1 MTQLNTSTW
10 DGYVQLL
17 AVDLTAY
24 GDEVYGFIDSS
35 PKAESDVSVLPQ
47 LATIKWNGLEYQ
59 PVPFSASGSQRGGEN
74 LVRPRISLPDFG
86 AGMYVTLAKYGM
98 APGAPVTRY
107 QALAA
112 DILANDTHAPFAEEQ
127 YLLNSVSFDGM
138 ALQLELATHLDYQRA
153 KFPRHIMYRDEFPGL
168 GSNLT
173 R

>member
-1 MTQLNTSTW
+1 MTQLNTTTW
-10 DGYVQLL
+10 DGYVQLITI
-17 AVDLTAY
+17 DLTAY
-24 GDEVYGFIDSS
+24 GDDVYGFIDSS
-35 PKAESDVSVLPQ
+35 PKAESDVTVLPQ
-47 LATIKWNGLEYQ
+47 FALVEWSNQVYQ
-59 PVPFSASGSQRGGEN
+59 PVPFSVSGSQRGGEN

-86 AGMYVTLAKYGM
+86 AAMYVTLAGHGL

-112 DILANDTHAPFAEEQ
+112 DILANDPNAPIQEEQ
-127 YLLNSVSFDGM
+127 YLLNSVSFDGS

-153 KFPRHIMYRDEFPGL
+153 KFPRHTMYRDEFPGL

>member
-1 MTQLNTSTW
+1 MTQLNTTTW

-17 AVDLTAY
+17 IVDLTVY
-24 GDEVYGFIDSS
+24 GDMKYGFINSL
-35 PKAESDVSVLPQ
+35 PKAESNVSVLPQ
-47 LATIKWNGLEYQ
+47 LDFVDWNGQTFQ
-59 PVPFSASGSQRGGEN
+59 PVPFSVSGSQRGGEN

-86 AGMYVTLAKYGM
+86 APMYTTLARYGM
-98 APGAPVTRY
+98 APGAPIIRY

-112 DILANDTHAPFAEEQ
+112 DILANDPNAPFQEEQ

-138 ALQLELATHLDYQRA
+138 AVQLELATHLDYQRA